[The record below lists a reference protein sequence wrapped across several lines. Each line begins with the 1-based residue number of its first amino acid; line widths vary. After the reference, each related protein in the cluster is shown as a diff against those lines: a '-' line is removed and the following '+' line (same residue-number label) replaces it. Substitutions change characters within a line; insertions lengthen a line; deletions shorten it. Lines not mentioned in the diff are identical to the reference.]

1 MIHTLEELNL
11 RDKRIFV
18 RVDFNVPLK
27 DGQISET
34 HRIDSTLFTL
44 RFLLVHAKK
53 IIVASHMGRPGGKSA
68 TQWSLAPVRDYLESA
83 LSSPVVLAADCIGPE
98 VERVVRDEGAPKV
111 ILLENLRFHPEEE
124 TNDPDFSKAL
134 ASLAEVYVNDA
145 FGTAHRA
152 HASTEGMVKFFR
164 EKGAGI
170 LFKKEL
176 DYLGGALSSP
186 GKPFT
191 AVLGGAKVSD
201 KIGVMRNLIPKV
213 DSLIIGGGMAYTF
226 LKARDAAIGKS
237 LVENDRLSLA
247 KDLMKQAVDQ
257 KAQLLLPTDHV
268 IAKTPE
274 SGEGTVISGQN
285 IPEDSMGL
293 DIGPESV
300 ASFVQVIR
308 KSKTVLWNGPLGLFE
323 KDPFSGG
330 TIAVAQSLAECDAIS
345 IIAGGDTV
353 AAVAKAGVADKM
365 THLSTGGGATLE
377 FLEGKRL
384 PGVLA
389 LEGNA

>member
-27 DGQISET
+27 DGKISET
-34 HRIDSTLFTL
+34 HRIDSTLSTL
-44 RFLLVHAKK
+44 RFLLAQAKK
-53 IIVASHMGRPGGKSA
+53 IIVASHMGRPGGKIA
-68 TQWSLAPVRDYLESA
+68 TKWSLAPVRDYLESA

-111 ILLENLRFHPEEE
+111 ILLENLRFHPAEEA
-124 TNDPDFSKAL
+124 NDPDFSKAL

-152 HASTEGMVKFFR
+152 HASTAGMVKFFR
-164 EKGAGI
+164 EKGAGV

-186 GKPFT
+186 RKPFT

-201 KIGVMRNLIPKV
+201 KIGVIRNLIPKV

-226 LKARDAAIGKS
+226 LKTRGAAIGKS

-293 DIGPESV
+293 DIGPETV

-308 KSKTVLWNGPLGLFE
+308 ESKTVLWNGPLGLFE

-377 FLEGKRL
+377 YLEGKRL

>member
-27 DGQISET
+27 DGKISET
-34 HRIDSTLFTL
+34 HRIDSTLSTL
-44 RFLLVHAKK
+44 RFLLAQAKK
-53 IIVASHMGRPGGKSA
+53 IIVASHMGRPGGKIA
-68 TQWSLAPVRDYLESA
+68 TKWSLAPVRDYLESA

-111 ILLENLRFHPEEE
+111 ILLENLRFHPAEEA
-124 TNDPDFSKAL
+124 NDPDFSKAL

-164 EKGAGI
+164 EKGAGV

-186 GKPFT
+186 RKPFT

-201 KIGVMRNLIPKV
+201 KIGVIRNLIPKV
-213 DSLIIGGGMAYTF
+213 DSIIIGGGMAYTF
-226 LKARDAAIGKS
+226 LKARGAAIGKS

-257 KAQLLLPTDHV
+257 KARLLLPTDHV

-274 SGEGTVISGQN
+274 SGAGIVISGQN

-308 KSKTVLWNGPLGLFE
+308 ESKTVLWNGPLGLFE

-353 AAVAKAGVADKM
+353 AAVAKARVADKM

-377 FLEGKRL
+377 YLEGKRL
-384 PGVLA
+384 PGILA

>member
-27 DGQISET
+27 DGKISET
-34 HRIDSTLFTL
+34 HRIDSTLSTL
-44 RFLLVHAKK
+44 RFLLAQAKK
-53 IIVASHMGRPGGKSA
+53 IIVASHMGRPGGKIA
-68 TQWSLAPVRDYLESA
+68 TKWSLAPVRDYLESA

-111 ILLENLRFHPEEE
+111 ILLENLRFHPAEEA
-124 TNDPDFSKAL
+124 NDPDFSKAL

-152 HASTEGMVKFFR
+152 HASTAGMVKFFR
-164 EKGAGI
+164 EKGAGV

-186 GKPFT
+186 RKPFT

-201 KIGVMRNLIPKV
+201 KIGVIRNLIPKV

-226 LKARDAAIGKS
+226 LKTRGAAIGKS

-293 DIGPESV
+293 DIGPETV

-308 KSKTVLWNGPLGLFE
+308 ESKTVLWNGPLGLFE

-377 FLEGKRL
+377 YLEGKKL

>member
-11 RDKRIFV
+11 RDRRIFV

-27 DGQISET
+27 DGKISET
-34 HRIDSTLFTL
+34 HRIDSTLATL
-44 RFLLVHAKK
+44 RFLLAHAKK
-53 IIVASHMGRPGGKSA
+53 IIVASHMGRPGGEIA
-68 TQWSLAPVRDYLESA
+68 TKWSLAPVRDYLESA

-124 TNDPDFSKAL
+124 ANDPDFSKAL

-164 EKGAGI
+164 EKGAGV

-186 GKPFT
+186 RKPFT

-201 KIGVMRNLIPKV
+201 KIGVIRNLIPKV

-226 LKARDAAIGKS
+226 LKARGAAIGKS

-257 KAQLLLPTDHV
+257 KARLLLPTDHV

-274 SGEGTVISGQN
+274 SGAGIVISGQN

-308 KSKTVLWNGPLGLFE
+308 EAKTVLWNGPLGLFE
-323 KDPFSGG
+323 KDPFSSG
-330 TIAVAQSLAECDAIS
+330 TIAVAQSLAKCDAIS

-353 AAVAKAGVADKM
+353 AAVAKARVADKM

-377 FLEGKRL
+377 YLEGKRL
-384 PGVLA
+384 PGILA

>member
-1 MIHTLEELNL
+1 LIHTLEELNL
-11 RDKRIFV
+11 REKRIFV

-27 DGQISET
+27 DGQICET
-34 HRIDSTLFTL
+34 HRIDSTLSTL
-44 RFLLVHAKK
+44 RFLLAHAKK
-53 IIVASHMGRPGGKSA
+53 IIVASHMGRPGGKIA
-68 TQWSLAPVRDYLESA
+68 TRWSLAPVRDYLESA
-83 LSSPVVLAADCIGPE
+83 LSSPVVLAADCIGPK
-98 VERVVRDEGAPKV
+98 VEKVVRDEASPKV

-124 TNDPDFSKAL
+124 ANDPDFSKAL

-164 EKGAGI
+164 EKGAGV

-176 DYLGGALSSP
+176 DYLGDALSSP
-186 GKPFT
+186 RKPFT

-201 KIGVMRNLIPKV
+201 KIGVIRNLIPKV

-237 LVENDRLSLA
+237 LVENDCLSLA

-274 SGEGTVISGQN
+274 SGAGTVISGQN

-308 KSKTVLWNGPLGLFE
+308 ESKTVLWNGPLGLFE

>member
-27 DGQISET
+27 DGKISET
-34 HRIDSTLFTL
+34 HRIDSTLSTL
-44 RFLLVHAKK
+44 RFLLAQAKK
-53 IIVASHMGRPGGKSA
+53 IIVASHMGRPGGKIA
-68 TQWSLAPVRDYLESA
+68 TKWSLAPVRDYLESA

-111 ILLENLRFHPEEE
+111 ILLENLRFHPAEEA
-124 TNDPDFSKAL
+124 NDPDFSKAL

-152 HASTEGMVKFFR
+152 HASTAGMVKFFR
-164 EKGAGI
+164 EKGAGV

-186 GKPFT
+186 RKPFT

-201 KIGVMRNLIPKV
+201 KIGVIRNLIPKV

-226 LKARDAAIGKS
+226 LKTRGAAIGKS

-257 KAQLLLPTDHV
+257 KARLLLPTDHV

-274 SGEGTVISGQN
+274 SGAGIVISGQN

-308 KSKTVLWNGPLGLFE
+308 EAKTVLWNGPLGLFE
-323 KDPFSGG
+323 KDPFSSG
-330 TIAVAQSLAECDAIS
+330 TIAVAQSLAKCDAIS

-353 AAVAKAGVADKM
+353 AAVAKARVADKM

-377 FLEGKRL
+377 YLEGKRL
-384 PGVLA
+384 PGILA

>member
-1 MIHTLEELNL
+1 MIHTLGELNL

-34 HRIDSTLFTL
+34 HRIDSTLSTL
-44 RFLLVHAKK
+44 RFLLTHAKK

-98 VERVVRDEGAPKV
+98 VERMVHDKGAPKV
-111 ILLENLRFHPEEE
+111 ILLENLRFHPGEEA
-124 TNDPDFSKAL
+124 NDPDFSKAL

-152 HASTEGMVKFFR
+152 HASTDGMVKFFR

-186 GKPFT
+186 RKPFT

-201 KIGVMRNLIPKV
+201 KIGVIRNLIPKV

-226 LKARDAAIGKS
+226 LKARGAAIGKS
-237 LVENDRLSLA
+237 LVENDCLSLA

-257 KAQLLLPTDHV
+257 KAQWLLPTDHV

-330 TIAVAQSLAECDAIS
+330 TIAVAQSLAECDTIS

-353 AAVAKAGVADKM
+353 AVVAKAGVADKM

>member
-1 MIHTLEELNL
+1 
-11 RDKRIFV
+11 
-18 RVDFNVPLK
+18 
-27 DGQISET
+27 
-34 HRIDSTLFTL
+34 
-44 RFLLVHAKK
+44 
-53 IIVASHMGRPGGKSA
+53 
-68 TQWSLAPVRDYLESA
+68 
-83 LSSPVVLAADCIGPE
+83 
-98 VERVVRDEGAPKV
+98 VRDEGAPKV

-124 TNDPDFSKAL
+124 ANDPDFSKAL

-164 EKGAGI
+164 EKGAGV

-186 GKPFT
+186 RKPFT

-201 KIGVMRNLIPKV
+201 KIGVIRNLIPKV

-226 LKARDAAIGKS
+226 LKARGAAIGKS

-257 KAQLLLPTDHV
+257 KARLLLPTDHV

-274 SGEGTVISGQN
+274 SGAGIVISGQN

-308 KSKTVLWNGPLGLFE
+308 EAKTVLWNGPLGLFE
-323 KDPFSGG
+323 KDPFSSG
-330 TIAVAQSLAECDAIS
+330 TIAVAQSLAKCDAIS

-353 AAVAKAGVADKM
+353 AAVAKARVADKM

-377 FLEGKRL
+377 YLEGKRL
-384 PGVLA
+384 PGILA

>member
-27 DGQISET
+27 DGKISET
-34 HRIDSTLFTL
+34 HRIDSTLSTL
-44 RFLLVHAKK
+44 RFLLAQAKK
-53 IIVASHMGRPGGKSA
+53 IIVASHMGRPGGKIA
-68 TQWSLAPVRDYLESA
+68 TKWSLAPVRDYLESA

-124 TNDPDFSKAL
+124 ANDPDFSKAL

-164 EKGAGI
+164 EKGAGV

-186 GKPFT
+186 RKPFT

-201 KIGVMRNLIPKV
+201 KIGIIRNLIPKV

-257 KAQLLLPTDHV
+257 KARLLLPTDHV

-274 SGEGTVISGQN
+274 SGAGIVISGQN

-308 KSKTVLWNGPLGLFE
+308 EAKTVLWNGPLGLFE

>member
-27 DGQISET
+27 DGKISET
-34 HRIDSTLFTL
+34 HRIDSTLSTL
-44 RFLLVHAKK
+44 RFLLAHAKK
-53 IIVASHMGRPGGKSA
+53 IIVASHMGRPGGKIA
-68 TQWSLAPVRDYLESA
+68 TKWSLAPVRDYLESA

-124 TNDPDFSKAL
+124 ANDPDFSKAL

-164 EKGAGI
+164 EKGAGV

-186 GKPFT
+186 RKPFT

-201 KIGVMRNLIPKV
+201 KIGVIRNLIPKV

-226 LKARDAAIGKS
+226 LKARGAAIGKS

-274 SGEGTVISGQN
+274 SGAGTVISGQN

-308 KSKTVLWNGPLGLFE
+308 ESKTVLWNGPLGLFE

>member
-34 HRIDSTLFTL
+34 HRIDSTLSTL
-44 RFLLVHAKK
+44 RFLLAHAKK
-53 IIVASHMGRPGGKSA
+53 IIVASHMGRPGGKIA
-68 TQWSLAPVRDYLESA
+68 NQWSLAPVRDYLASA

-111 ILLENLRFHPEEE
+111 ILLENLRFHPEEVA
-124 TNDPDFSKAL
+124 NDPDFSKAL

-186 GKPFT
+186 RKPFT

-201 KIGVMRNLIPKV
+201 KIGFIRNLIPKV
-213 DSLIIGGGMAYTF
+213 NSLIIGGGMAYTF
-226 LKARDAAIGKS
+226 LKARGAAIGKS

-330 TIAVAQSLAECDAIS
+330 TISVAQSLAECDAIS

-353 AAVAKAGVADKM
+353 AAVVKAGVADKM

>member
-1 MIHTLEELNL
+1 
-11 RDKRIFV
+11 
-18 RVDFNVPLK
+18 
-27 DGQISET
+27 
-34 HRIDSTLFTL
+34 
-44 RFLLVHAKK
+44 
-53 IIVASHMGRPGGKSA
+53 MGRPGGKSA

-98 VERVVRDEGAPKV
+98 VERVVRDEGAPKM

-124 TNDPDFSKAL
+124 ANDPDFSKAL

-152 HASTEGMVKFFR
+152 HASTVGMVKFFR
-164 EKGAGI
+164 EKGAGV

-186 GKPFT
+186 RKPFT

-201 KIGVMRNLIPKV
+201 KIGVIRNLIPKV

-247 KDLMKQAVDQ
+247 KDLMKQALDQ
-257 KAQLLLPTDHV
+257 KSQLLLPTDHV

-353 AAVAKAGVADKM
+353 AAVAKARVADKM

-377 FLEGKRL
+377 YLEGKRL
-384 PGVLA
+384 PGILA

>member
-11 RDKRIFV
+11 REKRIFV

-27 DGQISET
+27 DGQICET
-34 HRIDSTLFTL
+34 HRIDSTLSTL
-44 RFLLVHAKK
+44 RFLLAQAKK
-53 IIVASHMGRPGGKSA
+53 IIVASHMGRPGGKIA
-68 TQWSLAPVRDYLESA
+68 TKWSLAPVRDYLESA

-124 TNDPDFSKAL
+124 ANDPDFSKAL

-164 EKGAGI
+164 EKGAGV

-186 GKPFT
+186 RKPFT

-201 KIGVMRNLIPKV
+201 KIGVIRNLIPKV

-226 LKARDAAIGKS
+226 LKTRGAAIGKS

-274 SGEGTVISGQN
+274 SGAGTVISGQN

-308 KSKTVLWNGPLGLFE
+308 ESKTVLWNGPLGLFE

-377 FLEGKRL
+377 YLEGKRL

>member
-11 RDKRIFV
+11 REKRIFV

-27 DGQISET
+27 DGQICET
-34 HRIDSTLFTL
+34 HRIDNTLSTL
-44 RFLLVHAKK
+44 RFLLAHAKK
-53 IIVASHMGRPGGKSA
+53 IIVASHMGRPGGKIA
-68 TQWSLAPVRDYLESA
+68 ARWSLAPVRDYLESA
-83 LSSPVVLAADCIGPE
+83 LSSPVVLAADCIGPK
-98 VERVVRDEGAPKV
+98 VERVVRDEASPKV

-124 TNDPDFSKAL
+124 ANDPDFSKAL

-164 EKGAGI
+164 EKGAGV

-176 DYLGGALSSP
+176 DYLGAALSSP
-186 GKPFT
+186 RKPFT

-201 KIGVMRNLIPKV
+201 KIGVIRNLIPKV

-308 KSKTVLWNGPLGLFE
+308 ESKTVLWNGPLGLFE

-389 LEGNA
+389 LEGKA

>member
-1 MIHTLEELNL
+1 MNHTLEELNL

-27 DGQISET
+27 NGQISET
-34 HRIDSTLFTL
+34 HRIDSTLSTL
-44 RFLLVHAKK
+44 RFLLAPAKK

-68 TQWSLAPVRDYLESA
+68 TQWSLAPVRDYLEGA

-98 VERVVRDEGAPKV
+98 VEAVVRDEGGPKV
-111 ILLENLRFHPEEE
+111 ILLENLRFHPEEVA
-124 TNDPDFSKAL
+124 NDPDFSKAL
-134 ASLAEVYVNDA
+134 ASLAEVYVNAA

-186 GKPFT
+186 RKRFT
-191 AVLGGAKVSD
+191 AILGGAKVSD
-201 KIGVMRNLIPKV
+201 KIGVIRNLIPKV

-237 LVENDRLSLA
+237 LVENDRLTLA

-308 KSKTVLWNGPLGLFE
+308 ESRTVLWNGPLGLFE

-377 FLEGKRL
+377 YLEGKRL

-389 LEGNA
+389 LVGNT